1 MDDCRLFEKDDLL
14 TPEAGEWSI
23 TKHSKLK
30 YYECLFA
37 TSMRKKWDCR
47 VYIDLFS
54 CAGKSVLKKSHK
66 VVPGS
71 PLIALS
77 VQDPFDKYIFA
88 EENPDYMQA
97 LQKRIMRYFPSA
109 HCDFVLGN
117 CNERIDDIIN
127 SIPTFNK
134 NYRGLTLCF
143 IDPFK
148 SGQLEFKTIRTIADS
163 IYVDFLV
170 LIPSYMDINRN
181 EHNYCRISDPSL
193 DRFIGTTKWRERWKN
208 KETPY
213 SSFGLFVADEFG
225 KQMRELGFIYKDTA
239 DMELVKMEY
248 GQNLPLY
255 HLAFFS
261 RNKLGVKF
269 WRETMRRTDDQLSF
283 TWNEE

>member
-1 MDDCRLFEKDDLL
+1 MDDYRLFEKDELI
-14 TPEAGEWSI
+14 TPKVGEWAI
-23 TKHSKLK
+23 TKHSKLE
-30 YYECLFA
+30 YYDSLFA
-37 TSMRKKWDCR
+37 KSMHKKWDCR
-47 VYIDLFS
+47 VYLDLFS
-54 CAGKSVLKKSHK
+54 CAGKSELKKSHK

-88 EENPDYMQA
+88 EENPEYMQA
-97 LQKRIMRYFPSA
+97 LQKRISRYFPSA
-109 HCDFVLGN
+109 NCEFLLGN
-117 CNERIDDIIN
+117 CNERIDDII
-127 SIPTFNK
+127 SLIPKFSRE
-134 NYRGLTLCF
+134 YRGLTLCF

-148 SGQLEFKTIRTIADS
+148 SGQLYFKTIQLIANS

-181 EHNYCRISDPSL
+181 EHNYCRVSDNSL
-193 DRFIGTTKWRERWKN
+193 DKFLGNTKWRKKWED

-213 SSFGLFVADEFG
+213 NIFGIFVADEFG
-225 KQMRELGFIYKDTA
+225 NSMKELGFIYNDTS
-239 DMELVKMEY
+239 DMVLVRMEY

-269 WRETMRRTDDQLSF
+269 WRETMRRTNDQLSF
-283 TWNEE
+283 MWDEE